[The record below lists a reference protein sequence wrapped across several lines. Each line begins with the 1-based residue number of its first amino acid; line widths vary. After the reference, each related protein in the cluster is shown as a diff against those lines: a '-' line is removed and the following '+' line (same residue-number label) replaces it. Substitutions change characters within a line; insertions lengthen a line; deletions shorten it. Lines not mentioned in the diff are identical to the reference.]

1 MKRRT
6 KYQKKIESLRKKS
19 IKKYFKDISKDTVV
33 SNKNLWNVMKPF
45 LINEDHLNGVEIIIK
60 CGNKI
65 VTERSVLA
73 EMFNSN

>member
-45 LINEDHLNGVEIIIK
+45 LINEDQVNGVEIILK
-60 CGNKI
+60 CDNKI
-65 VTERSVLA
+65 ITGR
-73 EMFNSN
+73 